1 MKLRLLLI
9 ALVFCCFAQLSFA
22 QEDEKVLLDNE
33 WVRVIYAKDR
43 PGHKRVSHS
52 HVDTLVYTL
61 SNQHRRITNS
71 GEKPRDIGMRANEAV
86 WMADVTHSEENIG
99 TTDGERLIVE
109 VKQKGGSWKPASPAD
124 DPAKW
129 PDKLDAVR
137 AAPGNHRVLLENESV
152 RVLEVTVR
160 PSENEPLH
168 MHRMPSVLY
177 VISEEDIQDFDA
189 AGKLL
194 YDTRTQPAPPKTPYA
209 EWMPPQ
215 PPHRVV
221 NRSKTALR
229 LIRIEL
235 K

>member
-1 MKLRLLLI
+1 MKLRLPLI
-9 ALVFCCFAQLSFA
+9 VVVVCCLAQLSFA

-33 WVRVIYAKDR
+33 WVRVIYVKDR
-43 PGHKRVSHS
+43 PGNKRASHS
-52 HVDTLVYTL
+52 HQDTLVYVL

-71 GEKPRDIGMRANEAV
+71 GEKPREIGLRANDAV

-109 VKQKGGSWKPASPAD
+109 VKQKPGTWKSASAAD

-129 PDKLDAVR
+129 ADKLEAVR
-137 AAPGNHRVLLENESV
+137 AAPGNHRVVLDNERV
-152 RVLEVTVR
+152 RVLHVTVR
-160 PSENEPLH
+160 PGEKEPLH

-194 YDTRTQPAPPKTPYA
+194 YDTRTQPSPPKTPYA

-221 NRSKTALR
+221 NRSKNALR